1 MHAHIHIHIHVH
13 VCMYAH
19 VYIHVHPWDQ
29 CVGQFLLFHCFCKFT
44 CYSVLAS
51 WSQFSFFLYWC
62 IIIVCLINSYR
73 RVGTCLKS
81 LVFTRSLE
89 RNGCFQQH
97 KMLLNLQKVVPA
109 YCKCVP
115 LCECSRW
122 SWLSSYVMH
131 DACSFDVCFT
141 FRYKKLLN
149 CLPCSWYC
157 MWTRDNLISLN

>member
-122 SWLSSYVMH
+122 SWLSSYC
-131 DACSFDVCFT
+131 DAWCMQLWCMLYFQIQEA
-141 FRYKKLLN
+141 LE
-149 CLPCSWYC
+149 LPP
-157 MWTRDNLISLN
+157 MLMVLHVDTG